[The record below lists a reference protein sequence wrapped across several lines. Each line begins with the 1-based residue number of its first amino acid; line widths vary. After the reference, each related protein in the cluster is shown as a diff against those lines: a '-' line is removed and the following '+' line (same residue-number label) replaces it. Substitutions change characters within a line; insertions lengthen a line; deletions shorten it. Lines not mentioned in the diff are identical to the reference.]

1 MCSSAFFGLSF
12 RLSQG
17 KWAISFDMSYPK
29 KCCYSVG
36 TEAQIWATTFMP
48 QQRTETKVWDRL
60 LNCEKAESWVQ
71 VCYWG
76 WEFFWVRCYLWRW
89 KHLPGSTPRLK
100 PSPTPVDS
108 QRGLCTAALQDPGTG
123 SGGLEQDARS
133 YRLFSHRTGPPSVKS
148 LRDFH
153 ISLRSYWFWHPL
165 PALTQSRGPTSSL
178 GPGTHTPEPHPP
190 CRAAVSLETRR
201 TWVFSRPVLPFVDK
215 EMAWGKTASS
225 PKATHLA
232 RSENWC
238 LTQPSPPLL
247 HPLRRE
253 RCTRFHAPRKQV
265 SSSSQFTLA
274 PGLRHELVSQTNAT
288 ERDVILKTDR

>member
-17 KWAISFDMSYPK
+17 KWAISFDMSCPK

-133 YRLFSHRTGPPSVKS
+133 YRSSPTGPALHPWS
-148 LRDFH
+148 LSETSTSAFAATGFGIR
-153 ISLRSYWFWHPL
+153 SQRWLRAEAP
-165 PALTQSRGPTSSL
+165 PAPW
-178 GPGTHTPEPHPP
+178 
-190 CRAAVSLETRR
+190 A
-201 TWVFSRPVLPFVDK
+201 
-215 EMAWGKTASS
+215 
-225 PKATHLA
+225 LA
-232 RSENWC
+232 RTPLSPTRPAGPLC
-238 LTQPSPPLL
+238 L
-247 HPLRRE
+247 
-253 RCTRFHAPRKQV
+253 
-265 SSSSQFTLA
+265 
-274 PGLRHELVSQTNAT
+274 
-288 ERDVILKTDR
+288 